1 MPACIQ
7 YRIYAGMVNYR
18 LACAQWVWF
27 KQFVKVHV
35 GSIRLI
41 SAVALRPTATMY
53 QSLEVGATW
62 SNCKLTHLITKHS
75 AHRLI
80 DDRWLASRRST
91 YSSNATRITL
101 SVADWFSARCYS
113 LSPLLL
119 PACNDAFSPKQE
131 CTRTFWL
138 VILST
143 CIILLSLLHTHMSVL
158 DGWRHHS

>member
-101 SVADWFSARCYS
+101 SVADYFLHDATVSVHCYFLPATMPFHPSKNAHGHFDWLFYQPALYCSRCYT
-113 LSPLLL
+113 PI
-119 PACNDAFSPKQE
+119 CQY
-131 CTRTFWL
+131 
-138 VILST
+138 
-143 CIILLSLLHTHMSVL
+143 
-158 DGWRHHS
+158 